1 MQVFKRPEAEAD
13 LEDIWWYIAQN
24 NLPDADLFLDRLQE
38 KLLKLAEFPQMGISR
53 EELSPILRSFSV
65 GNYLIFY
72 FPLSNGIDIVRVLH
86 GARNL
91 EAIFKL
97 DS

>member
-1 MQVFKRPEAEAD
+1 MSISILQLPEAEAD

-53 EELSPILRSFSV
+53 
-65 GNYLIFY
+65 
-72 FPLSNGIDIVRVLH
+72 
-86 GARNL
+86 
-91 EAIFKL
+91 
-97 DS
+97 